1 MIMPPSL
8 KGSSRII
15 SVFAVDLYELVE
27 YTSSEIKILIAE
39 MFTQDQEYMM
49 LLLIRRS
56 KR

>member
-39 MFTQDQEYMM
+39 MFTQDQEYLM